1 MRRTDRL
8 FEILR
13 LLRAGRVVRAADI
26 AARLAV
32 SERTVYRDMDTIAAS
47 GIPLTGTRGSGYR
60 LQAAVTLPPL
70 ILTPAE
76 VEALNLAIAVVAEA
90 SDPHLGAAARTLAEK
105 LDAALPAAVHPAAAP
120 ATLAAYPFA
129 SAARGLSH
137 MGLIRGAI
145 RGRQKLRL
153 DCRGA
158 DATLATHTVR
168 PLRLE
173 CWGRIWTL
181 TAWSESGNEFN
192 DFRLD
197 LIEAATALPELFGDE
212 PGKRLADFRPAT

>member
-13 LLRAGRVVRAADI
+13 LLRAGGVVRAADI

-47 GIPLTGTRGSGYR
+47 GIPVTGTRGSGYR
-60 LQAAVTLPPL
+60 LQPAVTLPPL
-70 ILTPAE
+70 ILTPVE
-76 VEALNLAIAVVAEA
+76 VEALNLGIAVVAEA
-90 SDPHLGAAARTLAEK
+90 SDPLLGAAARTLADK
-105 LDAALPAAVHPAAAP
+105 LDAALPTAVAP
-120 ATLAAYPFA
+120 VPISLAVYPFA

-137 MGLIRGAI
+137 MGLVRGAI

-153 DCRGA
+153 LYRGH
-158 DATLATHTVR
+158 DHGPGDHIVR
-168 PLRLE
+168 PLRME
-173 CWGRIWTL
+173 YWGRVWTL
-181 TAWSESGNEFN
+181 TAWSESENDFH

-197 LIEAATALPELFGDE
+197 LIETATALPELFTDE
-212 PGKRLADFRPAT
+212 PGRRLTDYRSDT